1 MYKLEVAS
9 QAVLCA
15 DLVLCGNEGS
25 PRRVTPRERREE
37 EAARGRAWNP
47 AALAG
52 RFFRIR
58 VAVSESDEV
67 HGGFAGGGRILIGQI
82 LKLAVQTL
90 PLPEYSPTL
99 GTRPL
104 RKLPEKGVLRD
115 APQRTT
121 AGVLPRPS
129 PTLTFKILVKAPL
142 CRGSP
147 VMSMANAT
155 RQRDLAPRPFASL
168 GLRSYVSSR
177 QRAPL
182 KAPARGGCWGNVGR
196 AGGGRV
202 AAGSGDHSGS
212 LGVGRRGRG
221 ERGRRPRASPK
232 ATPRPASGTECGG
245 HGGSGAARLPVA
257 LALAGRRVPATGC
270 QPPAPGRG

>member
-1 MYKLEVAS
+1 
-9 QAVLCA
+9 
-15 DLVLCGNEGS
+15 
-25 PRRVTPRERREE
+25 
-37 EAARGRAWNP
+37 
-47 AALAG
+47 
-52 RFFRIR
+52 
-58 VAVSESDEV
+58 
-67 HGGFAGGGRILIGQI
+67 LIGQI

-182 KAPARGGCWGNVGR
+182 KAPARGGC

-245 HGGSGAARLPVA
+245 HGGSGAASTA
-257 LALAGRRVPATGC
+257 SGTGTGRPPGASHRMPAT
-270 QPPAPGRG
+270 APGQRLRQAPPDQPA

>member
-1 MYKLEVAS
+1 
-9 QAVLCA
+9 
-15 DLVLCGNEGS
+15 
-25 PRRVTPRERREE
+25 
-37 EAARGRAWNP
+37 
-47 AALAG
+47 
-52 RFFRIR
+52 
-58 VAVSESDEV
+58 
-67 HGGFAGGGRILIGQI
+67 LIGQI

-196 AGGGRV
+196 GRGLLVVATTPAPWASGAEAAGKGAGGPGPARRRPQGRPVALSAAATV
-202 AAGSGDHSGS
+202 AAA
-212 LGVGRRGRG
+212 L
-221 ERGRRPRASPK
+221 RA
-232 ATPRPASGTECGG
+232 
-245 HGGSGAARLPVA
+245 LPVA

-270 QPPAPGRG
+270 QPPPPGRG